1 MSDAGCC
8 EHWEEV
14 AGPEM
19 EARIAELEAENKALW
34 AFVDAEDAFNAMM
47 DSGDWE
53 GDDDAYTLMMAARE
67 ALRPYEKKPFTYDP
81 DAPLKLA

>member
-1 MSDAGCC
+1 M
-8 EHWEEV
+8 
-14 AGPEM
+14 
-19 EARIAELEAENKALW
+19 
-34 AFVDAEDAFNAMM
+34 DAEDAFNAMM

-53 GDDDAYTLMMAARE
+53 GDDDAYNLMLAARE